1 MATLQSIRKH
11 GAALVIIIG
20 IALFAFIAGDAAKVF
35 QPGLN
40 SQNVGE
46 INGKKIEAQYF
57 QQLVEEYTQAI
68 NFVRGTSSLTEAE
81 NAQIKDEVWN
91 TLVTNTLISA
101 EADKL
106 GLTVTTAELQSV
118 IDDGT
123 DPLLAQSAF
132 RNQST
137 GKFDRDVL
145 MKFLAEY
152 AAMDTDIMPTEYVEY
167 YHQLYNYW
175 KFIESN
181 LISSLLMQKYEAL
194 VAEAQFSNPVAAEYD
209 FNARNNHA
217 EVKYAVVPF
226 SSVADS
232 LVKVSNADIKHL
244 YDAKKELYKQ
254 PAETRA
260 IKYIDVTVKPS
271 QADRNELLAEVNE
284 YAGQLATTD
293 EVAALVRLANSEVA
307 YSAVPVTANALP
319 EDVAARLD
327 SVKGDEVYGPYYNAA
342 DDTYNAFR
350 ILNKVQ
356 QPDSVQY
363 RQLTVADADAAVA
376 AERADSIYRAL
387 TAKKGAAKFA
397 DLAEKYGQASEPV
410 WISTANF
417 EGAAIEGDNATY
429 LNTLFGMKKGEFK
442 QLPLAGGHLIIE
454 VVDTKNP
461 VEKYEA
467 AVIKR
472 PAYFSNE
479 TYAEVY
485 NQLSAFVASN
495 QTIEDIEA
503 NAEEA
508 GFRLYPIAE
517 LNSAAHTIGG
527 VQGTREALR
536 WAFGAEKGEVSQI
549 FEAGENDHLMVI
561 AVADIHKAGYRPV
574 ADMAD
579 MFRRQAL
586 NDKKAEKI
594 LAEAK
599 KVTTMEEAIALSDAK
614 NDVLRRVS
622 FSSATYVSKTRTNEP
637 AISGAVAGL
646 EEGVLSAP
654 IKGNGGIYFLQVT
667 KKEAGAGTFDAAAEQ
682 KKLEAAATRNI
693 NSNTILNELYR
704 KGEVKDNRYLF
715 F

>member
-11 GAALVIIIG
+11 GAALVIVIG

-46 INGKKIEAQYF
+46 INGKKVEAQTY

-68 NFVRGTSSLTEAE
+68 NFVRGTNSLTEAE
-81 NAQIKDEVWN
+81 SAQIKDEVWN
-91 TLVTNTLISA
+91 TLVTNALISTEA
-101 EADKL
+101 EKL
-106 GLTVTTAELQSV
+106 GLTVTTAELQAV
-118 IDDGT
+118 INEGT
-123 DPLLAQSAF
+123 DPMLAQSAF
-132 RNQST
+132 RNQTT
-137 GKFDRDVL
+137 GQFDRDVL

-152 AAMDTDIMPTEYVEY
+152 ASMDPEVMPAEYVDY

-181 LISSLLMQKYEAL
+181 LISNLLMQKYEAL
-194 VAEAQFSNPVAAEYD
+194 IVEAQFSNPVAAEYN

-217 EVKYAVVPF
+217 EVAYAVVPF

-232 LVKVSNADIKHL
+232 LVKVSNSDINKL
-244 YDAKKELYKQ
+244 YEAKKELYKQ

-271 QADRNELLAEVNE
+271 QADRDELLAEVTE
-284 YAGQLATTD
+284 FAGQLATTN

-307 YSAVPVTANALP
+307 YSAVPVTAKALP
-319 EDVAARLD
+319 EDVVARLD
-327 SVKGDEVYGPYYNAA
+327 SVKKDEVYGPYYNAA
-342 DDTYNAFR
+342 DDSYNTFR
-350 ILNKVQ
+350 ILSKTQ
-356 QPDSVQY
+356 LPDSVQY
-363 RQLTVADADAAVA
+363 RQIQVADADATRAQ
-376 AERADSIYRAL
+376 ELADSIYGAL
-387 TAKKGAAKFA
+387 TAKRGAAKFA

-410 WISTANF
+410 WIATSNF

-429 LNTLFGMKKGEFK
+429 LNTLFGMKKGEIK
-442 QLPLAGGHLIIE
+442 QLNLAGGHLIIE
-454 VVDTKNP
+454 CVATKNP
-461 VEKYEA
+461 VEKFNA

-479 TYAEVY
+479 TYAEAY

-495 QTIEDIEA
+495 QSLEAMEA

-508 GFRLYPIAE
+508 GYRLYPVNE
-517 LNSAAHTIGG
+517 LSNAAHTIGG

-536 WAFGAEKGEVSQI
+536 WAFGAEKGEVSHI
-549 FEAGENDHLMVI
+549 FEAGENDHLMVVT
-561 AVADIHKAGYRPV
+561 VADIHEAGYRPV
-574 ADMAD
+574 DQFAE
-579 MFRRQAL
+579 MFRLQAF

-594 LAEAK
+594 LADAK
-599 KVTTMEEAIALSDAK
+599 GVKSMEEALALAGAK
-614 NDVLRRVS
+614 GDTLRRVTFGS
-622 FSSATYVSKTRTNEP
+622 PVYVSKVP
-637 AISGAVAGL
+637 ASEAALSGAVAGL

-654 IKGNGGIYFLQVT
+654 IKGNGGIYFVQVVN
-667 KKEAGAGTFDAAAEQ
+667 KGNGVATFDAAAEQ
-682 KKLEAAATRNI
+682 KTLEATATRSI
-693 NSNTILNELYR
+693 NANTILNELFR
-704 KGEVKDNRYLF
+704 KGKVEDNRYLF

>member
-11 GAALVIIIG
+11 GAALVIVIG

-35 QPGLN
+35 QPGMN

-46 INGKKIEAQYF
+46 INGKKIEVQQF

-68 NFVRGTSSLTEAE
+68 NFVRGTNSLTEAE

-91 TLVTNTLISA
+91 TLVTNTLIGT

-106 GLTVTTAELQSV
+106 GLTVTTAELQAV
-118 IDDGT
+118 IDAGT

-137 GKFDRDVL
+137 GLFDRDVL

-152 AAMDTDIMPTEYVEY
+152 AAMDPEIMPAEYVEY

-175 KFIESN
+175 KFIENN
-181 LISSLLMQKYEAL
+181 LISNLLMQKYEAL
-194 VAEAQFSNPVAAEYD
+194 VVESQFSNPVAAEYN

-217 EVKYAVVPF
+217 EVKYTVVPF
-226 SSVADS
+226 SSVPDS
-232 LVKVSNADIKHL
+232 LVKVSNSDIKRL

-260 IKYIDVTVKPS
+260 IKYIDVAVKPS
-271 QADRNELLAEVNE
+271 QADRDELLAEVNE
-284 YAGQLATTD
+284 YASQLATTD

-327 SVKGDEVYGPYYNAA
+327 SVNGSEVYGPYYNAA
-342 DDTYNAFR
+342 DDSYNAFR

-363 RQLTVADADAAVA
+363 RQISIIDNDATLA

-387 TAKKGAAKFA
+387 TARRDAAKFA
-397 DLAEKYGQASEPV
+397 DLAEKYGQPTEAA
-410 WISTANF
+410 WLSTANF

-429 LNTLFGMKKGEFK
+429 LNTLFSMKKGETR
-442 QLPLAGGHLIIE
+442 QLNLGGGHLILE
-454 VVDTKNP
+454 VLDTKNP

-479 TYAEVY
+479 TYAEAY

-495 QTIEDIEA
+495 QTLEDIEA

-517 LNSAAHTIGG
+517 LNNAAHTIGG

-549 FEAGENDHLMVI
+549 FEAGDNDHLMVI

-579 MFRRQAL
+579 MFRHQAL

-599 KVTTMEEAIALSDAK
+599 KVTTMDEATALSGAK

-622 FSSATYVSKTRTNEP
+622 FSSPAYVSKTPANEP
-637 AISGAVAGL
+637 AISGAVASL

-654 IKGNGGIYFLQVT
+654 IKGNGGIYFLEVV
-667 KKEAGAGTFDAAAEQ
+667 KKEAGNATFDAAAEQ
-682 KKLEAAATRNI
+682 KTLETAATRNI

>member
-40 SQNVGE
+40 SHNVGE
-46 INGKKIEAQYF
+46 INGKKIEAQHF

-68 NFVRGTSSLTEAE
+68 NFVRGTNSLTEAE
-81 NAQIKDEVWN
+81 NTQIKDEVWN
-91 TLVTNTLISA
+91 TLVTNTLIGD
-101 EADKL
+101 EAAKL
-106 GLTVTTAELQSV
+106 GLTVTTAEVQAV
-118 IDDGT
+118 IDAGT
-123 DPLLAQSAF
+123 DPLLVQSAF
-132 RNQST
+132 RNQNT

-152 AAMDTDIMPTEYVEY
+152 ATMDPEIMPAEYVDY

-175 KFIESN
+175 KFLEDN

-194 VAEAQFSNPVAAEYD
+194 VTASQFTNPVAAEYN

-217 EVKYAVVPF
+217 EVSYAVVPY
-226 SSVADS
+226 SSVPDS
-232 LVKVSNADIKHL
+232 LVKVSSADIKRL

-260 IKYIDVTVKPS
+260 IRYIDVAVKPS
-271 QADRNELLAEVNE
+271 QADRAELLAEVNE
-284 YAGQLATTD
+284 YADQLATTD

-307 YSAVPVTANALP
+307 YSAVPVTAKALP

-350 ILNKVQ
+350 VLNKVQ

-376 AERADSIYRAL
+376 TERADSIYRAL
-387 TAKKGAAKFA
+387 TVKRGAAKFA

-410 WISTANF
+410 WFATSNF
-417 EGAAIEGDNATY
+417 EGAAVEGDNATY
-429 LNTLFGMKKGEFK
+429 LNTLFGMKKGEIK
-442 QLPLAGGHLIIE
+442 QLSLGGGHLIIE

-479 TYAEVY
+479 TYAEAY
-485 NQLSAFVASN
+485 NALSAFVASN

-503 NAEEA
+503 NAEDA
-508 GFRLYPIAE
+508 GFRLYPVAE

-536 WAFGAEKGEVSQI
+536 WAFGAKEGEVSQI
-549 FEAGENDHLMVI
+549 FEAGDNDHLMVI
-561 AVADIHKAGYRPV
+561 AVADIHKAGYRAV
-574 ADMAD
+574 EDMAD
-579 MFRRQAL
+579 MFRTQAL

-594 LAEAK
+594 LADTK
-599 KVTTMEEAIALSDAK
+599 KVTTMEEAKALSGAK
-614 NDVLRRVS
+614 SDVLRRVS
-622 FSSATYVSKTRTNEP
+622 FSSATYVSKTPASEP
-637 AISGAVAGL
+637 AVSGAVAGL

-654 IKGNGGIYFLQVT
+654 VKGNGGIYFLEVV
-667 KKEAGAGTFDAAAEQ
+667 KKEAGAATFDAAAEQ
-682 KKLEAAATRNI
+682 KTLEAAATRNI